1 MKNII
6 LTLDYELFFGEK
18 SGSVEKCMLEPIDL
32 LIELFYKHNCKMT
45 IFWDVLHY
53 IRAKELNIDHE
64 VKKIEKSIKKLIEF
78 GHDVQLHIHS
88 HWIDAKYLNG
98 QWIFPT
104 YEHYRLQSLN
114 ENEIFNIVAIS
125 KKTIESLTKRKV
137 YAFRAGGWQIEPF
150 KKLKEAW
157 LKNGIFVDSSV
168 ASGKKYDGKI
178 VKFDFRDY
186 PKEKV
191 YRFSDTPKIKDEDG
205 KFTEYQIETIKV
217 PNYIIFYSYL
227 RKIIFKTNFS
237 ALGDSK
243 GADSGNGNKFN
254 RYLLPLKRALMGAYD
269 MLSLEFTSE
278 IVFEY
283 MINQCSENAVM
294 IGHPKSIG
302 YEHIEILDK
311 LLSEKKIRFLSLKEV
326 VR

>member
-1 MKNII
+1 
-6 LTLDYELFFGEK
+6 
-18 SGSVEKCMLEPIDL
+18 MLEPIDL

-53 IRAKELNIDHE
+53 IRAKELNIDRE
-64 VKKIEKSIKKLIEF
+64 VKKIENSIKKLIEF

-150 KKLKEAW
+150 KKLKEAL

-168 ASGKKYDGKI
+168 ASGKKYDGLIKG
-178 VKFDFRDY
+178 KL
-186 PKEKV
+186 
-191 YRFSDTPKIKDEDG
+191 FSLPRAKSSL
-205 KFTEYQIETIKV
+205 
-217 PNYIIFYSYL
+217 PN
-227 RKIIFKTNFS
+227 
-237 ALGDSK
+237 A
-243 GADSGNGNKFN
+243 GA
-254 RYLLPLKRALMGAYD
+254 
-269 MLSLEFTSE
+269 
-278 IVFEY
+278 I
-283 MINQCSENAVM
+283 
-294 IGHPKSIG
+294 
-302 YEHIEILDK
+302 
-311 LLSEKKIRFLSLKEV
+311 
-326 VR
+326 